1 MARNKEVEDTVQ
13 EDTMRKEENIPET
26 DVQKE
31 SKEETKLSKEQKRPK
46 MEKIFLFKDNN
57 EYKDDVF
64 VSVNGE
70 NYHIQRGVE
79 VEVPDYIAE
88 VLRNQQRQ
96 DQRAME
102 AGKEFKQ

>member
-1 MARNKEVEDTVQ
+1 MGKVKDDTVQ
-13 EDTMRKEENIPET
+13 EAVAVDVVQEAEE
-26 DVQKE
+26 K
-31 SKEETKLSKEQKRPK
+31 KGPK

-70 NYHIQRGVE
+70 NYQIQRGIE
-79 VEVPDYIAE
+79 VEVPSYIAE

-96 DQRAME
+96 DQKAMD